1 MEKSKTWDEALIKVA
16 DQVNQKRRQE
26 IINIYN
32 NRDIKE
38 YFAKMR
44 ASNEFVKGSKSKVWR
59 KVATVPQEVDTM
71 FQKLYGDEYYKEKG
85 FFEKHHRE
93 WLVVD
98 ANKL

>member
-1 MEKSKTWDEALIKVA
+1 MSQSQTWDEALIKVA

-26 IINIYN
+26 IIDIYN
-32 NRDIKE
+32 NKDIQA

-44 ASNEFVKGSKSKVWR
+44 ATDEFTKGSKSKVWR
-59 KVATVPQEVDTM
+59 KVATVPVEIDIM
-71 FQKLYGDEYYKEKG
+71 FQKLYGDEYYKEKD

-98 ANKL
+98 PLKL